1 MNLLHQIRY
10 LLHKEILLEWRSFY
24 ALSGILLYVMATVFV
39 VYRVFIRL
47 EPDAWNAMFWMVLLF
62 AAVNAVVK
70 SFVQESGA
78 RQMYYYML
86 TAPVAVLLSKFVY
99 NAALLLLIS
108 LLVWAGFTFLGDS
121 PVKETGMFLLA
132 LSLGSIG
139 FSITFTFIAAISAKA
154 DNNATLMAILA
165 FPLVIPVLMT
175 VLKLTAGALRLVRD
189 TSVGSDILILV
200 AIDLLLLAIALVLY
214 PFLWRD

>member
-1 MNLLHQIRY
+1 MNLLRQIRY
-10 LLHKEILLEWRSFY
+10 LLHKEMLLEWRSFY

-39 VYRVFIRL
+39 VYRVLIKL
-47 EPDAWNAMFWMVLLF
+47 EANVWNAMFWVVLLF

-86 TAPVAVLLSKFVY
+86 VEPTAVLLSKIIY

-108 LLVWAGFTFLGDS
+108 FLVWAGFTFLGDS

-132 LSLGSIG
+132 LLLGSLG

-165 FPLVIPVLMT
+165 FPLVIPILMT

-189 TSVGSDILILV
+189 TSVGSDLLILI
-200 AIDLLLLAIALVLY
+200 AIDLLLLAVALVLY